1 MARFISLF
9 SSSSGNSTY
18 IGNSK
23 HGILID
29 IGKSAKQIENKLF
42 SFGIDP
48 NTIDAIFITHS
59 HSDHIQGVK
68 VFASRYG
75 TKVYASQGTLDEL
88 EQQGCINDKFDAFVV
103 PYEGVDLGD
112 MFIKSFRISHDTKE
126 PCGYSASFS
135 DGRRISVVTDT
146 GVVTDEIL
154 RAIRGSDLVLLESNY
169 DEGMLRNGPY
179 TYQHKMRILSESG
192 HLSNNDCAELCK
204 TLVNSG
210 TTRFVLGHISTNNNF
225 PELAFETAKAVF
237 NEIGAVEGV
246 DYILSVAKKDGSDLI
261 TL

>member
-23 HGILID
+23 HGILVD
-29 IGKSAKQIENKLF
+29 IGKSAKQIESKLL
-42 SFGIDP
+42 SFGINP
-48 NTIDAIFITHS
+48 ETIDAIFITHG
-59 HSDHIQGVK
+59 HIDHVQGVR

-88 EQQGCINDKFDAFVV
+88 EEQGYINDKYDAFVM

-112 MFIKSFRISHDTKE
+112 MFVKSFRTSHDTKE
-126 PCGYSASFS
+126 PCEYSVSFS
-135 DGRRISVVTDT
+135 DGRRISIVTDT
-146 GVVTDEIL
+146 GIVTDEIL
-154 RAIRGSDLVLLESNY
+154 MAIKGSDLVLLESNY

-179 TYQHKMRILSESG
+179 TYQRKMRIMSEHG

-210 TTRFVLGHISTNNNF
+210 TTRFVLGHISPNNNF
-225 PELAFETAKAVF
+225 PELAFETAKAGF
-237 NEIGAVEGV
+237 NEIGAVDGV